1 MFQHPPPHSLKEE
14 PPVIIIGAG
23 GHARVLLGVLKM
35 LGRQVLYF
43 TDDAPKSQ
51 GKIIDGIRVQG
62 AQEEVLNHSPHDV
75 VLVNGIG
82 SVSPPVIRQQVY
94 HRFSYRGYR
103 FATIIHPDVLIS
115 PSAQIAQGAQLMAG
129 TIVQAGALI
138 GANTIL
144 NTRCSVDH
152 DCVIGAHTHIAP
164 GVTLS
169 GKVSVG
175 QMCHLG
181 TGATVIQGIQIGH
194 GTLVGAGAVVV
205 RDVPASSAICGVP
218 AKAM

>member
-35 LGRQVLYF
+35 LGRQVLFF

-62 AQEEVLNHSPHDV
+62 PQEEILKHTPHDV

-82 SVSPPVIRQQVY
+82 SVSPPVIRQQVF

-103 FATIIHPDVLIS
+103 FATIIHPDALIA
-115 PSAQIAQGAQLMAG
+115 PSAQIAQGAQVMAG

-152 DCVIGAHTHIAP
+152 DCIIGAHTHIAP

-169 GKVSVG
+169 GNVSVG

-181 TGATVIQGIQIGH
+181 TGATVIHGITIGH
-194 GTLVGAGAVVV
+194 STLVGAGAVVV
-205 RDVPASSAICGVP
+205 DNVPTGTKVSGVP
-218 AKAM
+218 AKTM